1 MRSGWAVRQ
10 QGLLPGRAGQPH
22 GRGGHGGVDSGRV
35 EEEAREEAIDHEAH
49 ESHQA
54 ARVGKTAV

>member
-1 MRSGWAVRQ
+1 
-10 QGLLPGRAGQPH
+10 
-22 GRGGHGGVDSGRV
+22 VDSGRV

-54 ARVGKTAV
+54 ARVGKTAA